1 MYEHLTEMSRNDDYT
16 SWNLLIYQN
25 YYNIIGLDFSRQANT
40 SIPQQTNFIEKLEE
54 DNRATMSFNA
64 KNYFNYCNRIIKT
77 MKHQDIL
84 NLMHEASDSKFL
96 IRKWDIFKLWYWK
109 WNYL

>member
-1 MYEHLTEMSRNDDYT
+1 MNTLQKCQETMITQVETYQFIEIIIT
-16 SWNLLIYQN
+16 LLVQIFRDKQ
-25 YYNIIGLDFSRQANT
+25 IQAF
-40 SIPQQTNFIEKLEE
+40 PQQTNFIEKLEE
-54 DNRATMSFNA
+54 DNRATMSFKA

-96 IRKWDIFKLWYWK
+96 IRKWDIFKL
-109 WNYL
+109 